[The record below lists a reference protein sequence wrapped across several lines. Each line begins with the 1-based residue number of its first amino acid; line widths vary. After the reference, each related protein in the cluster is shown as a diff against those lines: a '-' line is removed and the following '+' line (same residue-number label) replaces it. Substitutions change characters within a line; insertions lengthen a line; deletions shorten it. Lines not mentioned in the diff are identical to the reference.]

1 MRSLVYSEYYP
12 VSIEDIRERYSN
24 RRRKKKSN
32 QLCLDFSQEYIIRNE
47 YGEEIKKIEGDIPN
61 DLSISTGEVFLFISF
76 DQSKYTH
83 GIHKYPAKF
92 FPELPRWL
100 IRKYSRE
107 GELILDPFAGSATA
121 NIEALLNRRNSI
133 CIDIDPFARFL
144 AKVKITPLNTTELK
158 NSKKELLNII
168 SNFSFDKITEDDIP
182 DFPYKDNWFNR
193 EIILELSYIK
203 KSILSL
209 NYDQDIKD
217 FYLILFSSIIRSVSN
232 ADDNCTRT
240 VIRKKLNKVINP
252 ADALKKFV
260 YQIFLNVPK
269 MIEFSEKVDNKF
281 FVEIPVES
289 DARNIQYPDETFDLA
304 ITSPPYVNAV
314 DYPRTHQLEI
324 YWLDFAKN
332 TLLPLKRCQ
341 IGTESVFKEK
351 YNEQHLIGVEKAD
364 VILRKI
370 YEVDKRR
377 AYIAYNYLHD
387 MELNL
392 REVYRTIKKGSR
404 YIVVVGN
411 NRIRNNTFE
420 SWRYLIEIAER
431 TGFSLETYFGSEI
444 IKHFIKVPRQERIN
458 TDWIIVLKK

>member
-1 MRSLVYSEYYP
+1 
-12 VSIEDIRERYSN
+12 
-24 RRRKKKSN
+24 
-32 QLCLDFSQEYIIRNE
+32 
-47 YGEEIKKIEGDIPN
+47 
-61 DLSISTGEVFLFISF
+61 
-76 DQSKYTH
+76 
-83 GIHKYPAKF
+83 
-92 FPELPRWL
+92 
-100 IRKYSRE
+100 
-107 GELILDPFAGSATA
+107 
-121 NIEALLNRRNSI
+121 
-133 CIDIDPFARFL
+133 
-144 AKVKITPLNTTELK
+144 
-158 NSKKELLNII
+158 
-168 SNFSFDKITEDDIP
+168 
-182 DFPYKDNWFNR
+182 
-193 EIILELSYIK
+193 
-203 KSILSL
+203 
-209 NYDQDIKD
+209 
-217 FYLILFSSIIRSVSN
+217 VSN

-240 VIRKKLNKVINP
+240 VIRKKLNKVINS

-281 FVEIPVES
+281 YVEIPVES

-351 YNEQHLIGVEKAD
+351 YNEQHLIGVDKAD
-364 VILRKI
+364 VILKRI

-404 YIVVVGN
+404 YIIVVGN

-420 SWRYLIEIAER
+420 SWSYLIEIAER

-458 TDWIIVLKK
+458 TDWVIVLKK